1 MWLMAPA
8 PREEDEKI
16 ERDNETTDNKIADR

>member
-8 PREEDEKI
+8 PGVKDEEI